1 MRWFPFRLAGLAAA
15 PIVAGAMV
23 HCANAEALAEPIP
36 QGARVISD
44 AREEALR
51 ELGELGAAG
60 RWRDAERHAR
70 EWLRTHPDDELML
83 FNLACAQSRQGDQRG
98 AAESLR
104 QSMHAGFAEWSHL
117 DQDPDLSALRQH
129 DSWESITA
137 LRDTLRS
144 SARRQPDGLSGTR
157 ERLGIGPGPT
167 GRAERVLADWKARHG
182 EDGYRFERDDV
193 RRLIFISSLDPIA
206 DTEMKSA
213 LRSQA
218 DHQIEALFG
227 EAQPDTIVV
236 AIPSLDDA
244 PKYLD
249 SPSTPDGPTQ
259 GGVYDHGERALIS
272 RDIGASLRHE
282 YTHALHWGHMDRL
295 HQRHPTWI
303 QEGLAA
309 LYESYDI
316 TESGRVKFRPNER
329 HNIVWDAL
337 NRGAAPPLATLFSM
351 SNDEFIDP
359 SGVLVHYAM
368 ARSVFEHLAS
378 QRKVE
383 DFYKAYVAGFEED
396 PTGRQ
401 ALEVAWG
408 KSIDKVEDGW
418 RSWVK
423 RRGAIDDTVGSGDA
437 SLGIAGRD
445 AGDGVAILSVAS
457 GSPAE
462 KAGLQAGDVVVQVG
476 PRTVR
481 SQLELQLDMARRKV
495 GEKVEVR
502 FRRGD
507 SYSTVSVTLAPLR
520 RQRDR

>member
-1 MRWFPFRLAGLAAA
+1 MALVGGEHSVLARSS
-15 PIVAGAMV
+15 
-23 HCANAEALAEPIP
+23 P
-36 QGARVISD
+36 QGARVVSD
-44 AREEALR
+44 ARAEALR

-60 RWRDAERHAR
+60 RWRDAERHAS
-70 EWLRTHPDDELML
+70 EWLGTHPEDELML
-83 FNLACAQSRQGDQRG
+83 YNLACAQSRLGNQRG
-98 AAESLR
+98 AAESLK
-104 QSMHAGFAEWSHL
+104 QALHAGFAEWSHL
-117 DQDPDLSALRQH
+117 EQDPDLGALRQH
-129 DSWESITA
+129 ESWESVTA

-144 SARRQPDGLSGTR
+144 SARRQPDDRRDARGRVGV
-157 ERLGIGPGPT
+157 GPGPT
-167 GRAERVLADWKARHG
+167 GHAERVLADWKSRHG
-182 EDGYRFERDDV
+182 EDDYRFERDDV
-193 RRLIFISSLDPIA
+193 RRLIFISSLEPVA
-206 DTEMKSA
+206 DGEMKSA
-213 LRSQA
+213 LRAQA

-236 AIPSLDDA
+236 AIPSLGDA

-295 HQRHPTWI
+295 RQRHPTWI

-329 HNIVWDAL
+329 HNIAWDAL
-337 NRGAAPPLATLFSM
+337 NRDAAPSLTRLFSM

-359 SGVLVHYAM
+359 AGVLVHYAM

-383 DFYKAYVAGFEED
+383 DFYKAYIAGYEED
-396 PTGRQ
+396 SSGRL
-401 ALEVAWG
+401 ALESAWG
-408 KSIDKVEDGW
+408 KPMDKVEDGW

-423 RRGAIDDTVGSGDA
+423 RRGALDDTVGSGDA
-437 SLGIAGRD
+437 SLGVAGRD
-445 AGDGVAILSVAS
+445 AGDGVSVLSVAA
-457 GSPAE
+457 GSAAE
-462 KAGLQAGDVVVQVG
+462 RAGLQAGDVIVQVG

-495 GEKVEVR
+495 GERVEVR